1 MVRADRGR
9 LQSRCQ
15 KVLFCD
21 TLSEAPGVRKTLHRQ
36 GLPMRQVLR
45 VTSAAGLL
53 ALMAAVAQ
61 AQVTFGM
68 AGVLCSQY
76 TKAAHSSDILYHQ
89 ASQWLLGYVSG
100 MNAAMKVAKGT
111 TPLATFTNDQVLKS
125 TGAYCAANPA
135 SNLANAANEW
145 YATVPKQTDPA
156 AVVKDPSDNSMTL
169 SLDRAPARKPL
180 LDRR

>member
-1 MVRADRGR
+1 M
-9 LQSRCQ
+9 
-15 KVLFCD
+15 K
-21 TLSEAPGVRKTLHRQ
+21 H
-36 GLPMRQVLR
+36 VLR
-45 VTSAAGLL
+45 VACAAAWLL
-53 ALMAAVAQ
+53 AIAASVSAQ
-61 AQVTFGM
+61 IFGM
-68 AGVLCSQY
+68 AGVQCSQY
-76 TKAAHSSDILYHQ
+76 TKAARGSDILYHQ

-125 TGAYCAANPA
+125 TGAYCDANPA

-145 YATVPKQTDPA
+145 YATVPKQTDPTA
-156 AVVKDPSDNSMTL
+156 AVKDPNDNSMTL